1 MARGDGLKNYENL
14 DLKDA
19 KNDNR
24 LTEVYRDWAKKYD
37 YDNDH
42 VLGTVS
48 QPKSVNLLSTRLKDK
63 TAKIIDVGCG
73 TGLVGEKLKA
83 KDFIYFDGLDISKDM
98 LSIAKSRGYRN
109 LFLGSLNKQLPVLD
123 DAYDAAMCIGVFT
136 HGHVS
141 SDGFNELCRIVK
153 PGGYVCFT
161 INEGVFEEYGF
172 KEMIAEFQLNKAWEV
187 ISLYKDDYM
196 TLENVKGYYC
206 LALVQE

>member
-24 LTEVYRDWAKKYD
+24 LMEVYRDWAKKYD
-37 YDNDH
+37 YDNDN

-172 KEMIAEFQLNKAWEV
+172 KEMITEFQLNEEWEV

-206 LALVQE
+206 LAVVQ

>member
-73 TGLVGEKLKA
+73 TGLVGENLKA

-141 SDGFNELCRIVK
+141 SDRFNELCRIVK

-172 KEMIAEFQLNKAWEV
+172 KEMIAEFQLNKVWEV

-206 LALVQE
+206 LAVVQ

>member
-1 MARGDGLKNYENL
+1 M
-14 DLKDA
+14 
-19 KNDNR
+19 
-24 LTEVYRDWAKKYD
+24 TEVYRDWAKKYD

-63 TAKIIDVGCG
+63 TARIIDVGCG

-141 SDGFNELCRIVK
+141 SDRFNELCRIVK

-172 KEMIAEFQLNKAWEV
+172 KEMIAEFQLNKVWEV

-206 LALVQE
+206 LAVVQ

>member
-1 MARGDGLKNYENL
+1 MARGDGLKNYEGL

-24 LTEVYRDWAKKYD
+24 LMEVYRDWAKKYD

-48 QPKSVNLLSTRLKDK
+48 QPKSVNLLTTRLKDK
-63 TAKIIDVGCG
+63 NAEIIDVGCG
-73 TGLVGEKLKA
+73 TGLVGESLKA
-83 KDFIYFDGLDISKDM
+83 KDFIYFDGIDISEDM
-98 LSIAKSRGYRN
+98 LEIAKSRGYRN
-109 LFLGSLNKQLPVLD
+109 LLLGSLNNRLPILD
-123 DAYDAAMCIGVFT
+123 NAYDTAMCVGVFT

-141 SDGFNELCRIVK
+141 SEGFNELCRIVK
-153 PGGYVCFT
+153 PGGYICFT
-161 INEGVFEEYGF
+161 INEGVFEKYGF
-172 KEMIAEFQLNKAWEV
+172 KEMIGDFQSHKIWEV

-206 LALVQE
+206 LAMVQ

>member
-1 MARGDGLKNYENL
+1 MARGDRLKNYENL

-19 KNDNR
+19 KNDSR

-83 KDFIYFDGLDISKDM
+83 KDFINFDGIDISKDM

-172 KEMIAEFQLNKAWEV
+172 KEMIAELQLNKVWEV

-206 LALVQE
+206 LAVVQ

>member
-1 MARGDGLKNYENL
+1 MSRADGLKYYEDL

-141 SDGFNELCRIVK
+141 SDRFNELCRIVK

-172 KEMIAEFQLNKAWEV
+172 KEMIAEFQLNKVWEV

-206 LALVQE
+206 LAVIQ

>member
-24 LTEVYRDWAKKYD
+24 LMEVYRDWAKKYD
-37 YDNDH
+37 YDNDN

-48 QPKSVNLLSTRLKDK
+48 QPKSVSLLSTRLKDK

-83 KDFIYFDGLDISKDM
+83 KDFINFDGLDISKDM

-172 KEMIAEFQLNKAWEV
+172 KEMIAEFQLNKVWEV
-187 ISLYKDDYM
+187 ITLYKDDYM

-206 LALVQE
+206 LAVVQ

>member
-24 LTEVYRDWAKKYD
+24 LMEVYRDWAKKYD

-83 KDFIYFDGLDISKDM
+83 KDFIYFDGIDISKDM

-109 LFLGSLNKQLPVLD
+109 LFLGRLNKQLPVLD

-141 SDGFNELCRIVK
+141 SDRFNELCRIVK

-172 KEMIAEFQLNKAWEV
+172 KEMIAEFQLNKVWEV

-206 LALVQE
+206 LAVVQ

>member
-1 MARGDGLKNYENL
+1 MSRGDGLKNYEDL

-19 KNDNR
+19 KNDYR

-37 YDNDH
+37 YDNDY

-48 QPKSVNLLSTRLKDK
+48 QPKSVSLLSTRLKDK

-73 TGLVGEKLKA
+73 TGLVGENLKA
-83 KDFIYFDGLDISKDM
+83 KDFIYFDGIDISKDM

-109 LFLGSLNKQLPVLD
+109 LFLGSLNKQLPLLD
-123 DAYDAAMCIGVFT
+123 NTYDTAMCVGVFT

-161 INEGVFEEYGF
+161 INEGVFEKYGF
-172 KEMIAEFQLNKAWEV
+172 KEMISEFQLNKAWEV

-206 LALVQE
+206 LALVQ

>member
-141 SDGFNELCRIVK
+141 SDRFNELCRIVK

-172 KEMIAEFQLNKAWEV
+172 KEMIAEFQLNKVWEV

-206 LALVQE
+206 LAVVR

>member
-109 LFLGSLNKQLPVLD
+109 LFLGSLNKQLPILD

-172 KEMIAEFQLNKAWEV
+172 KEMIAEFQLNKVWEV

-206 LALVQE
+206 LAVVQ

>member
-1 MARGDGLKNYENL
+1 MARGDGLKNYEDL

-141 SDGFNELCRIVK
+141 SDRFNELCRIVK

-206 LALVQE
+206 LAVVQ

>member
-19 KNDNR
+19 KNDSR

-141 SDGFNELCRIVK
+141 SDRFNELCRIVK
-153 PGGYVCFT
+153 PSGYVCFT

-172 KEMIAEFQLNKAWEV
+172 KDMITEFQLNKVWEV

-206 LALVQE
+206 LAVVK

>member
-172 KEMIAEFQLNKAWEV
+172 KEMIAEFQLNKVWEV
-187 ISLYKDDYM
+187 ISLHKDDYM

-206 LALVQE
+206 LAVVQ

>member
-24 LTEVYRDWAKKYD
+24 LMEVYRDWAKKYD

-83 KDFIYFDGLDISKDM
+83 KDFIYFDGIDISKDM
-98 LSIAKSRGYRN
+98 LSIAKYRGYRN
-109 LFLGSLNKQLPVLD
+109 LFLGSLNKQLPVFD

-141 SDGFNELCRIVK
+141 SDRFNELCRIVK

-172 KEMIAEFQLNKAWEV
+172 KEMIAEFQLNKVWEV

-206 LALVQE
+206 LAVVQ

>member
-141 SDGFNELCRIVK
+141 SDRFNELCRIVK

-206 LALVQE
+206 LAVVQ

>member
-48 QPKSVNLLSTRLKDK
+48 QPKSVNLLTTRLEDK
-63 TAKIIDVGCG
+63 NAEIIDVGCG
-73 TGLVGEKLKA
+73 TGLVGENLKA
-83 KDFIYFDGLDISKDM
+83 NDFIYFDGIDISEDM
-98 LSIAKSRGYRN
+98 LEIAKSRGYRK
-109 LFLGSLNKQLPVLD
+109 LLLGSLNNRLPVLD
-123 DAYDAAMCIGVFT
+123 NAYDTAMCVGVFT

-141 SDGFNELCRIVK
+141 SEGFNELCRIVK
-153 PGGYVCFT
+153 PGGYLCFT
-161 INEGVFEEYGF
+161 INEGVFEKYGF
-172 KEMIAEFQLNKAWEV
+172 KEMIGDFQSRKIWEV

-206 LALVQE
+206 LAMVQ

>member
-73 TGLVGEKLKA
+73 TGLVGENLKA

-206 LALVQE
+206 LAMVQ

>member
-24 LTEVYRDWAKKYD
+24 LMEVYRDWAKKYD

-83 KDFIYFDGLDISKDM
+83 KDFIYFDGIDISKDM

-141 SDGFNELCRIVK
+141 SDRFNELCRIVK

-172 KEMIAEFQLNKAWEV
+172 KEMIAEFQLNKVWEV

-206 LALVQE
+206 LAVVQ

>member
-14 DLKDA
+14 DLNDA

-73 TGLVGEKLKA
+73 TGLVGEELKA

-98 LSIAKSRGYRN
+98 LSIAKSRGYRS
-109 LFLGSLNKQLPVLD
+109 LFLGSLNKQLPVFD

-141 SDGFNELCRIVK
+141 SDRFNELCRIVK

-172 KEMIAEFQLNKAWEV
+172 KEMIAEFQLNKVWEV

-206 LALVQE
+206 LAVVQ

>member
-1 MARGDGLKNYENL
+1 MTRGDRLKNYEGL

-48 QPKSVNLLSTRLKDK
+48 QPKSVNLLTTRLKDK
-63 TAKIIDVGCG
+63 NAEIIDVGCG
-73 TGLVGEKLKA
+73 TGLVGENLKA
-83 KDFIYFDGLDISKDM
+83 KDFIYFDGIDISEDM
-98 LSIAKSRGYRN
+98 LEIAKSRGYRN
-109 LFLGSLNKQLPVLD
+109 LFLGSLNNRLPVLD
-123 DAYDAAMCIGVFT
+123 NAYDTAMCVGVFT

-141 SDGFNELCRIVK
+141 SEGFNELCRIVK
-153 PGGYVCFT
+153 PGGYICFT
-161 INEGVFEEYGF
+161 INEGVFEKYGF
-172 KEMIAEFQLNKAWEV
+172 NEMIGDFQSRKIWEV

-206 LALVQE
+206 LAMVQ

>member
-24 LTEVYRDWAKKYD
+24 LMEVYRDWAKKYD
-37 YDNDH
+37 YDNDN

-48 QPKSVNLLSTRLKDK
+48 QPKSVSLLSTRLKDK

-83 KDFIYFDGLDISKDM
+83 KDFINFDGLDISKDM

-109 LFLGSLNKQLPVLD
+109 LFLGSLNKQLPVFD

-141 SDGFNELCRIVK
+141 SDRFNELCRIVK

-172 KEMIAEFQLNKAWEV
+172 KEMIAEFQLNKVWEV
-187 ISLYKDDYM
+187 ITLYKDDYM

-206 LALVQE
+206 LAVVQ

>member
-14 DLKDA
+14 DLKDS

-48 QPKSVNLLSTRLKDK
+48 QPKSVNLLSTKLKDK

-73 TGLVGEKLKA
+73 TGLVGKSLKVQG
-83 KDFIYFDGLDISKDM
+83 FSYFDGIDISKDM

-109 LFLGSLNKQLPVLD
+109 LFLGSLNKQLPVSD

-161 INEGVFEEYGF
+161 INEGVFEKYGF
-172 KEMIAEFQLNKAWEV
+172 KDMIAEFQLNKAWEV

-206 LALVQE
+206 LAVVQ

>member
-48 QPKSVNLLSTRLKDK
+48 QPKSVSLLSTRLKDK

-83 KDFIYFDGLDISKDM
+83 KDFINFDGLDISKDM

-141 SDGFNELCRIVK
+141 SDRFNELCRIVK

-172 KEMIAEFQLNKAWEV
+172 KEMIAEFQLNKVWEV

-206 LALVQE
+206 LAVVQ

>member
-206 LALVQE
+206 LAVVK

>member
-141 SDGFNELCRIVK
+141 SDRFNELCRIVK
-153 PGGYVCFT
+153 PSGYVCFT

-172 KEMIAEFQLNKAWEV
+172 KDMITEFQLNKVWEV

-206 LALVQE
+206 LAVVQ

>member
-1 MARGDGLKNYENL
+1 MAKGDGLKNYEGL

-48 QPKSVNLLSTRLKDK
+48 QPKSVNLLTTRLKDRN
-63 TAKIIDVGCG
+63 AEIIDVGCG
-73 TGLVGEKLKA
+73 TGLVGENLKA
-83 KDFIYFDGLDISKDM
+83 NDFIYFDGIDISEDM
-98 LSIAKSRGYRN
+98 LEIAKSRGYRK
-109 LFLGSLNKQLPVLD
+109 LMLGSLNNRLPVLD
-123 DAYDAAMCIGVFT
+123 NAYDTAMCVGVFT

-141 SDGFNELCRIVK
+141 SEGFNELCRIVK
-153 PGGYVCFT
+153 SGGYICFT
-161 INEGVFEEYGF
+161 INEGVFEKYGF
-172 KEMIAEFQLNKAWEV
+172 KEMIGDFQSHKIWEV

-206 LALVQE
+206 LAMVQ

>member
-48 QPKSVNLLSTRLKDK
+48 QPKSVSLLSTRLKDK

-141 SDGFNELCRIVK
+141 SDRFSELCRIVK

-206 LALVQE
+206 LAVVQ

>member
-141 SDGFNELCRIVK
+141 SDRFNELCRIVK

-172 KEMIAEFQLNKAWEV
+172 KEMITEFQLNKVWEV

-206 LALVQE
+206 LAVVQ

>member
-1 MARGDGLKNYENL
+1 MARGDGLKNYEGL

-19 KNDNR
+19 KNDKR

-48 QPKSVNLLSTRLKDK
+48 QPKSVNLLTTRLKDK
-63 TAKIIDVGCG
+63 NAEIIDVGCG

-83 KDFIYFDGLDISKDM
+83 KDFIYFDGIDISEDM
-98 LSIAKSRGYRN
+98 LSIAKYRGYRN
-109 LFLGSLNKQLPVLD
+109 LFLGSLNKQLPLLD
-123 DAYDAAMCIGVFT
+123 NKYDAAMCVGVFT

-141 SDGFNELCRIVK
+141 SDGFKELCRIVK
-153 PGGYVCFT
+153 PGGYICFT
-161 INEGVFEEYGF
+161 INEGVFEKYGF
-172 KEMIAEFQLNKAWEV
+172 KEMIAEFQSNKIWEV

-206 LALVQE
+206 LAMVK

>member
-172 KEMIAEFQLNKAWEV
+172 KEMIAEFQLNEEWEV

-206 LALVQE
+206 LAVVQ

>member
-83 KDFIYFDGLDISKDM
+83 KDFINFDGIDISKDM

-172 KEMIAEFQLNKAWEV
+172 KEMIAEFQLNKVWEV

-206 LALVQE
+206 LAVVQ

>member
-1 MARGDGLKNYENL
+1 MG
-14 DLKDA
+14 DA

-24 LTEVYRDWAKKYD
+24 LMEVYRDWAKKYD

-141 SDGFNELCRIVK
+141 SEGFNELCRIVK

-172 KEMIAEFQLNKAWEV
+172 KEMIAEFQLNKVWEV

-206 LALVQE
+206 LAVVQ

>member
-98 LSIAKSRGYRN
+98 LSIAKSRGYRS
-109 LFLGSLNKQLPVLD
+109 LFLGSLNKQLPVFD

-141 SDGFNELCRIVK
+141 SDRFNELCRIVK

-161 INEGVFEEYGF
+161 INEGVFEKYGF
-172 KEMIAEFQLNKAWEV
+172 KEMIAEFQLNKVWEV

-206 LALVQE
+206 LAVVQ

>member
-1 MARGDGLKNYENL
+1 MARGDGLKNYEGL

-24 LTEVYRDWAKKYD
+24 LMEVYRDWAKKYD

-48 QPKSVNLLSTRLKDK
+48 QPKSVNLLTTRLKDK
-63 TAKIIDVGCG
+63 NAEIIDVGCG
-73 TGLVGEKLKA
+73 TGLVGENLKA
-83 KDFIYFDGLDISKDM
+83 KDFIYFDGIDISEDM

-109 LFLGSLNKQLPVLD
+109 LFLGSLNKQLHVLD
-123 DAYDAAMCIGVFT
+123 DAYDAAMCVGVFT

-141 SDGFNELCRIVK
+141 SDGFKELCRIVK

-172 KEMIAEFQLNKAWEV
+172 KEMIAEFQLNKVWEV

-196 TLENVKGYYC
+196 TLENVRGYYC
-206 LALVQE
+206 LAVVQ

>member
-1 MARGDGLKNYENL
+1 MARGDGLKIYENL

-19 KNDNR
+19 KNDSR

-206 LALVQE
+206 LAVVQ

>member
-1 MARGDGLKNYENL
+1 MTRGDGLKNYEGL

-24 LTEVYRDWAKKYD
+24 LTKVYRDWAKKYD

-73 TGLVGEKLKA
+73 TGLVGENLKA
-83 KDFIYFDGLDISKDM
+83 KDFMYFDGIDISEDM

-161 INEGVFEEYGF
+161 INEGVFEKYGF
-172 KEMIAEFQLNKAWEV
+172 KDMIAEFQLNKAWEV

-206 LALVQE
+206 LAVVQ